1 MQFAV
6 EIPDPM
12 FAASLRSAF
21 GEYAKTCKHPFH
33 FGGEF
38 FDLSVEPFDS
48 TANAVRRC
56 AGKEAVWV
64 LQVAKM

>member
-1 MQFAV
+1 
-6 EIPDPM
+6 M

-21 GEYAKTCKHPFH
+21 GEYAKTCKHPLH

-38 FDLSVEPFDS
+38 FDLSAEPFDC

-56 AGKEAVWV
+56 AGKEPVCV
-64 LQVAKM
+64 LQVGKM